1 MSLAIKSVNQAHLYG
16 PDGIVANSFLLTVD
30 MADTINT
37 LFSSDGRSI
46 ALGTARVSASEL
58 MSVIWNGGR
67 SHPDNLLRFGR
78 LLTREEEVACHLV
91 LSLMVELNIQELV

>member
-16 PDGIVANSFLLTVD
+16 PDGIVENSFLLTAD

-46 ALGTARVSASEL
+46 ALGTLRVSASEL
-58 MSVIWNGGR
+58 MSVIWDGTDN
-67 SHPDNLLRFGR
+67 SDNLLRFGR
-78 LLTREEEVACHLV
+78 LLTRKEEVACHLV
-91 LSLMVELNIQELV
+91 LSLMVQLNIQELV